1 MTEAKYIL
9 IKKPF
14 DGRAHD
20 LINKDESG
28 SYRPV
33 YGSAP
38 IEEILQRDP
47 SLVVVPYAEY
57 EALYL
62 EFLQSKVTAP
72 VEISEEDYWYCLEAL
87 PPCRWGVNSGVEMFH
102 FMEAIQGTLV
112 SWFAKYQGKY
122 YKFTD
127 HSHVDQAEVVRKVVE
142 AAK

>member
-1 MTEAKYIL
+1 MIEANYVL

-20 LINKDESG
+20 LVTQDESG

-33 YGSAP
+33 YGSTP
-38 IEEILQRDP
+38 IEEILQEQP
-47 SLVVVPYAEY
+47 SFVVVPYAAY

-62 EFLQSKVTAP
+62 DFLQSKVTAP
-72 VEISEEDYWYCLEAL
+72 VEISEEDYHAGLEAL

-112 SWFAKYQGKY
+112 SWLAKYRGKY

-127 HSHVDQAEVVRKVVE
+127 HSYIDQAEVARKVVE